1 MSHLTDLANDEEINS
16 FDQALQD
23 YQALQMDVDRF
34 TAARLQMGIYGQRQE
49 GVNMVRIKLPGGR
62 VSGPQLNVIADM
74 LEKYARHDVVHI
86 TTRQDIQMHY
96 VPLEHTPAVLRHLA
110 TAGLTTREAC
120 GNTIRN
126 VTACPLSGV
135 CPRQHVDVTKHLDG
149 AVQHFLR
156 NPLTQQMPRKFKISF
171 SACESDC
178 AQGMMH
184 DMGIVA
190 VRDGERFGFKVMA
203 GGGLG
208 HKPHEAVVIE
218 EVIEEKDLL
227 LVMEAVISLHKR
239 YSDRVKRAKAR
250 IKFLVDKFGPEGFIQ
265 KYREELARVKVALAT
280 QDYPQGEWSPG
291 LDSEAPGIGAPRH
304 VFAQKQ
310 PGHFVFP
317 IGVPMGNLNVAQLRG
332 LARLTEAHGL
342 HEIRATQDQNMF
354 LPNVP
359 GDKIEFLRAELA
371 ALGLAEPRTG
381 DNVVAC
387 PGTSTCRLGITSST
401 VVAPKLSGGAH
412 DLKIRVSG
420 CHNGCAQPETGD
432 IGIYGEGKRMH
443 GKLVPHYQMYFGG
456 DGMARGALAIK
467 GPSIPSA
474 RIEAAV
480 ERVTSAFQSERVPE
494 EAFFSWTRRVGKEYF
509 VNLLA
514 DLMEVKPE
522 ELASVL
528 RDHGKDGDF
537 KVLQLGGGECAGVSQ
552 VKIGSSFFDAAHERN
567 YRDALKFQRKF
578 EESVKCAEEIA
589 RLISQGVAE
598 LLGGSKQDDLA
609 AQAEELARMLPT
621 KPQLSRQLAKFA
633 ENFSRSAEEFDDG
646 KLTEWFSEL
655 DAWTMDAAE
664 FCLAFDRQ
672 LDLAGALPLKAAMRS
687 PLHRAQS
694 SAVV

>member
-1 MSHLTDLANDEEINS
+1 MDHLNLANEEEINS
-16 FDQALQD
+16 FGQALED
-23 YQALQMDVDRF
+23 FRGLRMDVDRF
-34 TAARLQMGIYGQRQE
+34 TATRLQMGIYGQRQE

-62 VSGPQLNVIADM
+62 LNAPQLRVIADM

-96 VPLEHTPAVLRHLA
+96 VPLEDTPAVLGHLA

-135 CPRQHVDVTKHLDG
+135 CPRQHVDVNKHLDG

-156 NPLTQQMPRKFKISF
+156 NPLTQQMPRKFKISL

-190 VRDGERFGFKVMA
+190 VRNGDRFGFKVLA

-208 HKPHEAVVIE
+208 HKPHEAIVVE
-218 EVIEEKDLL
+218 EFVEEKDLL
-227 LVMEAVISLHKR
+227 PVMEAIISLHNR

-250 IKFLVDKFGPEGFIQ
+250 IKFLVDKFGPEGFVE
-265 KYREELARVKVALAT
+265 KYREELGRTKAALAT
-280 QDYPQGEWSPG
+280 LDYPRGEWSAG
-291 LDSEAPGIGAPRH
+291 LDSEVPGMGAPRH

-310 PGHFVFP
+310 SGYYVFP
-317 IGVPMGNLNVAQLRG
+317 ISVPMGNLNVTQLRG
-332 LARLTEAHGL
+332 LADIAEAHEL
-342 HEIRATQDQNMF
+342 HDIRATQDQNMF
-354 LPNVP
+354 FADVAEA
-359 GDKIEFLRAELA
+359 KIEALRTALAELG
-371 ALGLAEPRTG
+371 LGEPQAG

-401 VVAPKLSGGAH
+401 ILAPKLDGGSQ

-420 CHNGCAQPETGD
+420 CHNGCAQPEAGD

-456 DGMARGALAIK
+456 NAMAGGALAIK
-467 GPSIPSA
+467 GPSIPAA

-480 ERVTSAFQSERVPE
+480 TRVKSAHLASGETGE
-494 EAFFSWTRRVGKEYF
+494 SFSSWARRAGKEYF
-509 VNLLA
+509 SGLLA

-522 ELASVL
+522 ELGSVL

-552 VKIGSSFFDAAHERN
+552 VKIGSSFFEAAHERN

-578 EESVKCAEEIA
+578 EDSVKCAEEIA
-589 RLISQGVAE
+589 RLIGQGVSE
-598 LLGGSKQDDLA
+598 LLGGRKCDGLA
-609 AQAEELARMLPT
+609 EQAEELRRVLPT
-621 KPQLSRQLAKFA
+621 KPRLSRQLAKFSEDFA
-633 ENFSRSAEEFDDG
+633 HPPEELNDG
-646 KLTEWFSEL
+646 RLTEWYGEL
-655 DAWTMDAAE
+655 DAWTMEAAE
-664 FCLAFDRQ
+664 FCLGFDRQ
-672 LDLAGALPLKAAMRS
+672 LDLAGALPSTASARS
-687 PLHRAQS
+687 PFQRAQPS
-694 SAVV
+694 IAI